1 MTADA
6 VQRLVR
12 APATALVLA
21 ATPGEVP
28 FGAEYAVL
36 LAVAGSDVTLA
47 TPNPALIAGLDAAL
61 RPAVDE
67 GLAALG
73 IRVLTGCR
81 VAGATKDA
89 VRLQTNGGEVEVAA
103 EVAVVADPRRPF
115 TAGLALERA
124 GVFANGSIPVDR
136 GCRTNVSHIFA
147 AGDVTGGAM
156 LTNVASHMGD
166 VAGTNAAGGETF
178 TRTPAVPRLVHTV
191 SECAWVGIDEATAGE
206 QGYDVSVGMAD
217 LAFNARAVALGART
231 GGVKVIAEREMGQ
244 VLGVHV
250 AGPGAGEVV
259 ALGALAM
266 QAELPLAELAGM
278 VQWHPTIGESLAEA
292 ARRAM

>member
-1 MTADA
+1 
-6 VQRLVR
+6 
-12 APATALVLA
+12 
-21 ATPGEVP
+21 
-28 FGAEYAVL
+28 
-36 LAVAGSDVTLA
+36 
-47 TPNPALIAGLDAAL
+47 
-61 RPAVDE
+61 
-67 GLAALG
+67 
-73 IRVLTGCR
+73 
-81 VAGATKDA
+81 
-89 VRLQTNGGEVEVAA
+89 
-103 EVAVVADPRRPF
+103 
-115 TAGLALERA
+115 
-124 GVFANGSIPVDR
+124 
-136 GCRTNVSHIFA
+136 
-147 AGDVTGGAM
+147 M